1 MNQPLI
7 SVIMPVLNGQR
18 FIAEAIASIHA
29 QNYPNLEILV
39 IDDGSTDNSAEIAKQ
54 MGAIVFKQTKNTGI
68 AAARNRGLAA
78 ARGQLIAFLDA
89 DDLWVQNK
97 LELQI
102 KVLQKHP
109 EIRVVTG
116 FVEQFFML
124 SNRQPSIIKTFLPAT
139 GAALVRREVF
149 DQIGVFDVTMTQ
161 SEDFDWFLRL
171 REQSSGFVT
180 LPQILLGYRLHDTNI
195 TSDLNAVRHWLLQ
208 AIHRRSKRQQNRMVA
223 LPEVPILEE
232 RP

>member
-7 SVIMPVLNGQR
+7 SVIMPVLNGER

-39 IDDGSTDNSAEIAKQ
+39 IDDGSTDNSAEIAEQ
-54 MGAIVFKQTKNTGI
+54 MGAIVFKQAKNTGI

-97 LELQI
+97 LELQL

-109 EIRVVTG
+109 DILAVTG

-124 SNRQPSIIKTFLPAT
+124 SSRQPIIIKTFLPVVSAV
-139 GAALVRREVF
+139 LVRREVF
-149 DQIGVFDVTMTQ
+149 DQIGIFDETMTQ
-161 SEDFDWFLRL
+161 SEDLDWFLRL
-171 REQSSGFVT
+171 REQSLGFVM
-180 LPQILLGYRLHDTNI
+180 LAQILLRYRSHDTNI
-195 TSDLNAVRHWLLQ
+195 TSDKQAVRYWALQ
-208 AIHRRSKRQQNRMVA
+208 AIHRRSKRRQHHLLA
-223 LPEVPILEE
+223 LPEVPILEDI
-232 RP
+232 